1 MTLPTL
7 LNNHFTIM
15 TQKIT
20 LRKNGEQRFEMGDNR
35 NINDLNPK
43 ELLLYATANCAGLT
57 ILGLLKE
64 HVSSVT
70 MLEISVEG
78 TLTTP
83 TVVAESK
90 YSHFNIIYRAECL
103 TMKDQ
108 LVASR
113 AINLAHDKYCG
124 MVQMLRRI
132 APLSHETSIVTV
144 GESK

>member
-7 LNNHFTIM
+7 LNNHFTTM

-20 LRKNGEQRFEMGDNR
+20 LRKNGERRFEMGDNR